1 MSDGGV
7 GNLTYEGSKA
17 QIQSGDWQARAEIAR
32 HPDSKPE
39 ILYYLAEDESAE
51 VRAEVAANRSTP
63 YQADVL
69 LSQDRDEEVRAGL
82 AHKVARVL
90 PDLGPNDRKRAEAY
104 VTKVLETLARDEAV
118 RVRQV
123 LADTVKTLSAVPPG
137 VVQSLARDEELVVS
151 APVLEFSPLL
161 SEADLVAI
169 IDGGCASGQLQ
180 AISRRRGLSAPV
192 ADAIVAVDDEPAVTS
207 LLGNESAQI
216 REETLDQLVERAR
229 KVSAWHAPLVTR
241 PLLPMPAVRKLATFV
256 ADRLLEQLESRRD
269 LDRKTVKSLAKE
281 VKKRLAAGP
290 KEEDA
295 PEPEP
300 PESEPEVTSF
310 EELCELEDKGEL
322 TEDLIAL
329 RLGAGDRDFVRT
341 ALAVKADLGEVTVGK
356 VVSAQSAKGM
366 VALTWKAGLSPEF
379 CVQLQTRLGGV
390 APPDVLRPR
399 SGRYPLNEEEM
410 NWQIELFES
419 MAG

>member
-7 GNLTYEGSKA
+7 GSLTYEDSKA
-17 QIQSGDWQARAEIAR
+17 QIQSDDWQARAEIAR

-51 VRAEVAANRSTP
+51 VRAEVAANRATP

-90 PDLGPNDRKRAEAY
+90 PDLGPKDRKRAEAY

-123 LADTVKTLSAVPPG
+123 LADTVKTLTAVPAG
-137 VVQSLARDEELVVS
+137 VVQSLARDEELVVA

-180 AISRRRGLSAPV
+180 AISRRRGLAAPV

-290 KEEDA
+290 KEEET

-300 PESEPEVTSF
+300 EATSF
-310 EELCELEDKGEL
+310 DKLCEMEDKGEL
-322 TEDLIAL
+322 TEDLIAQK
-329 RLGAGDRDFVRT
+329 LGAGERDFVRT

-366 VALTWKAGLSPEF
+366 VSLTWKAGLSPEF

-399 SGRYPLNEEEM
+399 SGRFPLTDEEM

>member
-1 MSDGGV
+1 MIDGGL
-7 GNLTYEGSKA
+7 GSLSYEESKA
-17 QIQSGDWQARAEIAR
+17 QIQSGDSQARAEIAR

-51 VRAEVAANRSTP
+51 VRAEVAANRATP

-69 LSQDRDEEVRAGL
+69 LSQDRDEDVRAGL
-82 AHKVARVL
+82 AQKVARVL
-90 PDLGPNDRKRAEAY
+90 PDLGPKDRKRAEAY
-104 VTKVLETLARDEAV
+104 VAEVLETLARDEAL

-123 LADTVKTLSAVPPG
+123 LADAVKSLSAVPAG
-137 VVQSLARDEELVVS
+137 VVQCLARDEEPVVA

-169 IDGGCASGQLQ
+169 IDSGCASGQLQ

-192 ADAIVAVDDEPAVTS
+192 ADAIVKVDDEPAITS

-229 KVSAWHAPLVTR
+229 KVSAWHAPLVSR
-241 PLLPMPAVRKLATFV
+241 PLLPMPAVRKLASFV

-290 KEEDA
+290 VEDEA
-295 PEPEP
+295 P
-300 PESEPEVTSF
+300 EPEVTSF
-310 EELCELEDKGEL
+310 EKFCEMEDKGEL
-322 TEDLIAL
+322 TEELIAEK
-329 RLGAGDRDFVRT
+329 LGAGDRDFVRT
-341 ALAVKADLGEVTVGK
+341 ALAVKADLKEAAVGK
-356 VVSAQSAKGM
+356 VVAAQTAKGM
-366 VALTWKAGLSPEF
+366 VSLTWKAGLSPEF
-379 CVQLQTRLGGV
+379 SIQLQTRLGGV
-390 APPDVLRPR
+390 APPEVLRPR
-399 SGRYPLNEEEM
+399 SGLYPLTEEEM